1 MRRQFLP
8 SPSPFSL
15 LLPLFAPL
23 LLAVSQAVPK
33 AAANSAVELPAGGL
47 TQLSLPEG
55 CMVVAAEGS
64 LRLDYL
70 AFDPTWLGEAPHR
83 SSLLLADG
91 EAYAM
96 PWAGWV
102 EIAATAGAARC
113 VLLQP
118 ARRGPL
124 AGVAAVGLALAAATR
139 AGGLAAAAAFKETL
153 RREPVAWR
161 QRRVEGAR

>member
-1 MRRQFLP
+1 MRRQFLS
-8 SPSPFSL
+8 SPSPFSF

-23 LLAVSQAVPK
+23 LLAASQAVPK

-70 AFDPTWLGEAPHR
+70 AFDQAWLGEAPPR
-83 SSLLLADG
+83 RSLLLADG

-102 EIAATAGAARC
+102 EISATAGAARC
-113 VLLQP
+113 VLQQP
-118 ARRGPL
+118 VRRGL
-124 AGVAAVGLALAAATR
+124 VAKAAAVGLALAAATR
-139 AGGLAAAAAFKETL
+139 AGAQAAVVAFREVL
-153 RREPVAWR
+153 RRESATWP
-161 QRRVEGAR
+161 QRRVQGAR